1 MGGQTPN
8 SLQSLP
14 SLGSLEGHHNL
25 RNRGRKTEKTKIVL
39 IN

>member
-14 SLGSLEGHHNL
+14 SLGSLEVHHNL
-25 RNRGRKTEKTKIVL
+25 RNRGCKRENKKSIL